1 MFYMLA
7 ALMLLLA
14 IAFIV
19 WPLFRGGVR
28 ESVVSNNASN
38 VDAFRVQ
45 AREVESEHA
54 SGLVSD
60 AERDQVLGEL
70 SHRLAAEL
78 DPSSEP
84 SQIRAPSGEMASKR
98 PWILAFSLSFFLIG
112 TASAGYL
119 VLGGHDAGRAA
130 AMVGASTPVNVDPNA
145 PLSDQQVLALVEN
158 LAKKMEANPDDPKGW
173 ILLARS
179 QNALGQWQAAAKAY
193 ERAVALMPSD
203 AQLLADYADAQV
215 MVQAGDFA
223 GKPMALT
230 QQALKIDPK
239 NMKALALA
247 GTAEMRAGN
256 KTQSIKHWEKLKAL
270 LPKDSDDFNQ
280 VSAIIAEIKTGKPAF
295 PQDAPSAPSPL
306 PPPAP
311 APVAKAPPTPAA
323 PPLAATAA
331 GKSVSGEVTIEPT
344 LASKIVK
351 GDTLFVF
358 ARAAN
363 GPKMPLAVMRV
374 PLPAKWPF
382 QFELTDTMAMAPGM
396 NLSSFAEV
404 TIEARIS
411 KSGNASVQT
420 GDLQGI
426 TQPIAPPQKGVKI
439 VIDKVAR

>member
-1 MFYMLA
+1 
-7 ALMLLLA
+7 
-14 IAFIV
+14 
-19 WPLFRGGVR
+19 
-28 ESVVSNNASN
+28 
-38 VDAFRVQ
+38 
-45 AREVESEHA
+45 
-54 SGLVSD
+54 
-60 AERDQVLGEL
+60 
-70 SHRLAAEL
+70 
-78 DPSSEP
+78 
-84 SQIRAPSGEMASKR
+84 
-98 PWILAFSLSFFLIG
+98 
-112 TASAGYL
+112 
-119 VLGGHDAGRAA
+119 
-130 AMVGASTPVNVDPNA
+130 
-145 PLSDQQVLALVEN
+145 
-158 LAKKMEANPDDPKGW
+158 
-173 ILLARS
+173 
-179 QNALGQWQAAAKAY
+179 
-193 ERAVALMPSD
+193 
-203 AQLLADYADAQV
+203 

-270 LPKDSDDFNQ
+270 LPKDSDDFTQ
-280 VSAIIAEIKTGKPAF
+280 VSAIITEIKTGKPAL

>member
-270 LPKDSDDFNQ
+270 LPKDSDDFTQ
-280 VSAIIAEIKTGKPAF
+280 VSASITEIKTGKPAF

>member
-203 AQLLADYADAQV
+203 AQLLADYADVQV
-215 MVQAGDFA
+215 MVQDGNFA
-223 GKPMALT
+223 GEPMALI
-230 QQALKIDPK
+230 QRALKTDP
-239 NMKALALA
+239 NNLKALALA
-247 GTAEMRAGN
+247 GTAEMRANN
-256 KTQSIKHWEKLKAL
+256 KTQSLKYWEKLKAL